1 MTSRLILLL
10 FLSSLLIFSVLL
22 TPSLAGTGADDDD
35 DEDLSF
41 LEADD
46 VNDAAPEHTF
56 PTETFSDDDDFD
68 DDEDFENY
76 DDFEV
81 PSAFDDEKEEEG
93 VKFDDKDVVVLTDRN
108 FSDFVEDNKYV
119 MVEFYAP
126 WCGHCKELAP
136 EYAAAATELKSENV
150 PLVKVDATVEN
161 ELAESYEVQGF
172 PTIYFFVDGEHK
184 TYSGQRTKDAIV
196 TWIKKKIG
204 PGVYNITTTE
214 DAERVLTSGD
224 KVVLGFL
231 ESLVGPETDQLAA
244 ASKLEDDLNFYQT
257 TNPNVAK
264 LFNVEDTVKR
274 PALVLLKK
282 EEEKVVHYDGQFTK
296 SAIVKFVSANKLP
309 LVTVFTRES
318 GASIFSSPIKKQVL
332 LFART
337 NDTDKV
343 FPTFQE
349 AAKHFKGKLIFVF
362 VNMDDEE
369 VGKPVSDY
377 FGATGD
383 SPKVIGYTG
392 NENPRKYIFDGEI
405 TVEKLK
411 AFGEDFLADKLK
423 AFYKSDPIPEDNE
436 GDVKIVVGNNFD
448 DIVLDES
455 KDVLLEIYAPWCG
468 HCQSLEPTY
477 NKLAKHL
484 RGIESLVIAKMDGTT
499 NKHPQG
505 KAEGF
510 PTLLFFPAGNK
521 TADPIPVDS
530 DRTVVALYKFIKKHA
545 TIPFKLPKPA
555 SSTTTSESPESKVGG
570 NVESKNEKDEL

>member
-184 TYSGQRTKDAIV
+184 TYSGQRTK
-196 TWIKKKIG
+196 
-204 PGVYNITTTE
+204 
-214 DAERVLTSGD
+214 
-224 KVVLGFL
+224 
-231 ESLVGPETDQLAA
+231 
-244 ASKLEDDLNFYQT
+244 
-257 TNPNVAK
+257 
-264 LFNVEDTVKR
+264 
-274 PALVLLKK
+274 
-282 EEEKVVHYDGQFTK
+282 
-296 SAIVKFVSANKLP
+296 
-309 LVTVFTRES
+309 
-318 GASIFSSPIKKQVL
+318 
-332 LFART
+332 
-337 NDTDKV
+337 
-343 FPTFQE
+343 
-349 AAKHFKGKLIFVF
+349 
-362 VNMDDEE
+362 
-369 VGKPVSDY
+369 
-377 FGATGD
+377 
-383 SPKVIGYTG
+383 
-392 NENPRKYIFDGEI
+392 
-405 TVEKLK
+405 
-411 AFGEDFLADKLK
+411 
-423 AFYKSDPIPEDNE
+423 
-436 GDVKIVVGNNFD
+436 
-448 DIVLDES
+448 
-455 KDVLLEIYAPWCG
+455 
-468 HCQSLEPTY
+468 
-477 NKLAKHL
+477 
-484 RGIESLVIAKMDGTT
+484 
-499 NKHPQG
+499 
-505 KAEGF
+505 
-510 PTLLFFPAGNK
+510 
-521 TADPIPVDS
+521 
-530 DRTVVALYKFIKKHA
+530 
-545 TIPFKLPKPA
+545 
-555 SSTTTSESPESKVGG
+555 
-570 NVESKNEKDEL
+570 